1 MKTYFTPCSSVSLVK
16 FEQVNFG
23 WVKVPKLNDLT
34 RPWEKPEISTS
45 LPFKRKLQREH
56 VKETKTNKNQTRPKQ
71 KKKLKPK
78 QPVKTTKK
86 SFFKKGSNLTKE
98 RACPVRKEN
107 RIENQVNLIFLKYA

>member
-1 MKTYFTPCSSVSLVK
+1 MPY
-16 FEQVNFG
+16 
-23 WVKVPKLNDLT
+23 
-34 RPWEKPEISTS
+34 
-45 LPFKRKLQREH
+45 KRKLYREH

-86 SFFKKGSNLTKE
+86 SFFKKDSNLTKE

-107 RIENQVNLIFLKYA
+107 RIENQVNLIFLKYAQYDGMKIVVLMKFVFYVNDLAKII